1 MYGPRHIRDNRTM
14 NTTHPIMTLS
24 ETIYADALE
33 FLSRYFSQFDEC
45 ELQEHDPLTVQD
57 IVHVLGYAGFEER
70 YHPDVAYISNTNT
83 LKSLRDRIHNEFYA

>member
-1 MYGPRHIRDNRTM
+1 M

-33 FLSRYFSQFDEC
+33 FLSRYFSQFDD
-45 ELQEHDPLTVQD
+45 LQEHDPLTVQD
-57 IVHVLGYAGFEER
+57 IVHVLGYASFEEC

-83 LKSLRDRIHNEFYA
+83 LKSLRDQVYNEFYA

>member
-33 FLSRYFSQFDEC
+33 FLSRYFSQFDE
-45 ELQEHDPLTVQD
+45 
-57 IVHVLGYAGFEER
+57 
-70 YHPDVAYISNTNT
+70 
-83 LKSLRDRIHNEFYA
+83 